1 MGHASRGWDARRPGG
16 SNRVGSVA
24 LTPAEAIDTA
34 ASVFGEHP
42 GFRALHARGVICR
55 GSFTPTPEAA
65 SLSRAAHLAGPD
77 VPVTMRFSNG
87 AGNPEHPDWA
97 PDPRGWRS
105 SSTFR
110 TCRGLTSW
118 PSPRRCSPRARRRA
132 SWSCCAPRPPGQ
144 RRRGGSPSSCATIPR
159 TSGVLPRVAP
169 SLAPPAGYDRIPYY
183 GLHAFRWL
191 DGTGGSR
198 FVRYELRPAAGV
210 SRLTPWA
217 ARGRARDYLQT
228 GILAQLA
235 SGPVVFS
242 VRVQIADAGDP
253 VDDPSAAWPRSRR
266 RVIVGTLSVTGPDTE
281 RDRGEDVLVFDP
293 SRVTD
298 GIECSEDPV
307 LAFRPRAYSESVRW
321 RMEAR

>member
-1 MGHASRGWDARRPGG
+1 
-16 SNRVGSVA
+16 VA

-42 GFRALHARGVICR
+42 GFRALHARGVICQ
-55 GSFTPTPEAA
+55 GSFTPTAEAA
-65 SLSRAAHLAGPD
+65 SLSRAAHLAGPE
-77 VPVTMRFSNG
+77 VRVTVRFSNG

-97 PDPRGWRS
+97 PDPRGLAVKFYLPDGSRTDIVAVS
-105 SSTFR
+105 SPLFPTR
-110 TCRGLTSW
+110 TPEGFLELL
-118 PSPRRCSPRARRRA
+118 RAQAAGAAAVWKFPLFLRHHPEALR
-132 SWSCCAPRPPGQ
+132 
-144 RRRGGSPSSCATIPR
+144 
-159 TSGVLPRVAP
+159 VLPRVAP

>member
-1 MGHASRGWDARRPGG
+1 
-16 SNRVGSVA
+16 VA
-24 LTPAEAIDTA
+24 LTAAEAIDTA

-55 GSFTPTPEAA
+55 GSFTPTAEAA
-65 SLSRAAHLAGPD
+65 SLSRAAHLAGPE
-77 VPVTMRFSNG
+77 VPVTVRFSNG

-97 PDPRGWRS
+97 PDPRGLAVKFYLPDGSRTDIVAVS
-105 SSTFR
+105 SPLFPTR
-110 TCRGLTSW
+110 TPEGFLELM
-118 PSPRRCSPRARRRA
+118 RAQAAGPAAAWKFPLFLRHHPEALR
-132 SWSCCAPRPPGQ
+132 
-144 RRRGGSPSSCATIPR
+144 
-159 TSGVLPRVAP
+159 VLPRVAP

-191 DGTGGSR
+191 DGSGGSR

-210 SRLTPWA
+210 ARLTPWA
-217 ARGRARDYLQT
+217 ARRRARDYLQT
-228 GILAQLA
+228 GILEQLA
-235 SGPVVFS
+235 SAPVLFS
-242 VRVQIADAGDP
+242 VRVQIAEAGDP

-266 RVIVGTLSVTGPDTE
+266 RVVVGTLSITGPDTE
-281 RDRGEDVLVFDP
+281 RDRGQDVLVFDP

-307 LAFRPRAYSESVRW
+307 LAFRPPAYSESVRR

>member
-1 MGHASRGWDARRPGG
+1 
-16 SNRVGSVA
+16 VA

-42 GFRALHARGVICR
+42 GFRALHARGVICQ
-55 GSFTPTPEAA
+55 GSFTPTAEAA
-65 SLSRAAHLAGPD
+65 SLSRAAHLAGPE
-77 VPVTMRFSNG
+77 VRVTVRFSNG

-97 PDPRGWRS
+97 PDPRGLAVKFYLPDGSRTDIVAVS
-105 SSTFR
+105 SPLFPTR
-110 TCRGLTSW
+110 TPEGFLELL
-118 PSPRRCSPRARRRA
+118 RAQAAGAAAVWKFPLFLRHHPEALR
-132 SWSCCAPRPPGQ
+132 
-144 RRRGGSPSSCATIPR
+144 
-159 TSGVLPRVAP
+159 VLPRVAP

-281 RDRGEDVLVFDP
+281 RDRGEDVLVLDP

-298 GIECSEDPV
+298 GIECSDDPV
-307 LAFRPRAYSESVRW
+307 LAFRPQAYSESVRR

>member
-1 MGHASRGWDARRPGG
+1 
-16 SNRVGSVA
+16 VA

-65 SLSRAAHLAGPD
+65 SLSRAAHLAGPE
-77 VPVTMRFSNG
+77 VPVTVRFSNG

-97 PDPRGWRS
+97 PDPRGLAVTFYLPDGSRTDIVAVS
-105 SSTFR
+105 SPLFPTR
-110 TCRGLTSW
+110 TPEGFLELL
-118 PSPRRCSPRARRRA
+118 RAQAAGAAAAWKFPLFLRHHPEALR
-132 SWSCCAPRPPGQ
+132 
-144 RRRGGSPSSCATIPR
+144 
-159 TSGVLPRVAP
+159 VLPRVAP

-191 DGTGGSR
+191 DGSGGSR

-217 ARGRARDYLQT
+217 ARRRARDYLQT

-235 SGPVVFS
+235 AAPVVFS

-307 LAFRPRAYSESVRW
+307 LAFRPEAYSESVRR
-321 RMEAR
+321 RMEA

>member
-1 MGHASRGWDARRPGG
+1 
-16 SNRVGSVA
+16 VA
-24 LTPAEAIDTA
+24 LTPAEAIDTT

-55 GSFTPTPEAA
+55 RSFTPTAEAA
-65 SLSRAAHLAGPD
+65 SLSRAAHLAGPE
-77 VPVTMRFSNG
+77 VPVTVRFSNG
-87 AGNPEHPDWA
+87 AGNPEHPDWS
-97 PDPRGWRS
+97 PDPRGLAVKFYLPDGSRTDIVAVS
-105 SSTFR
+105 SPLFPTR
-110 TCRGLTSW
+110 TPEGFLELM
-118 PSPRRCSPRARRRA
+118 RAQAAGPAAAWKFPLFLRHHPEALR
-132 SWSCCAPRPPGQ
+132 
-144 RRRGGSPSSCATIPR
+144 
-159 TSGVLPRVAP
+159 VLPRVAP

-217 ARGRARDYLQT
+217 ARRRTPDYLQT

-235 SGPVVFS
+235 SAPVVFS
-242 VRVQIADAGDP
+242 VRVQIAEPGDP

-307 LAFRPRAYSESVRW
+307 LAFRPPAYSESVRR